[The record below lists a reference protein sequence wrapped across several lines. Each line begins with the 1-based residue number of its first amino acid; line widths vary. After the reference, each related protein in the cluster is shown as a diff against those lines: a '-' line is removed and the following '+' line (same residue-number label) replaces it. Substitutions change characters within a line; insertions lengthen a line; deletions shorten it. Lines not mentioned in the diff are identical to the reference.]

1 MVKPRRARIHHK
13 YNVKMI
19 EQTLVK
25 MRTAISFSSPLR
37 AGVVLLLAF
46 SMLPVAAQQRQTL
59 SRLEFVGLKRLTRDQ
74 VVTMSGLKIGQ
85 TIDSNIL
92 DAAAGELLKSG
103 LFRKLSYRVRSSSPG
118 NQATVTFELE
128 ESAISLP
135 VVFENFVWF
144 SDDEIVAAI
153 RKDVPYFNG
162 TAPASGETADKI
174 AAALQRMLTTKNIAG
189 QVDYLPYVSKDK
201 QELLYTVKGARIPL
215 CSLHFPG
222 ASAIS
227 EAELVKASQPLFKMD
242 YSRKDVATFAPLNLL
257 PLYRHIGHLRAEF
270 QLPTATLE
278 TSLQCAGGVNVA
290 IPVQEGQA
298 YRWAK
303 SVWDGNDKLGIEEL
317 GPALGMNPGDI
328 ADGIKID
335 NGLKN
340 IGKTYGRRGYLTP
353 TIRESIEYDDAASL
367 VTYRFK
373 ITEGPRYFMGNLIIT
388 GLPTADADE
397 LKGKWTLGSNAVF
410 DESYV
415 DTFRQGALREFMR
428 GLSQRSRTG
437 ARVNVEIQ
445 QKPDA
450 LRLTVDV
457 VIAFK

>member
-1 MVKPRRARIHHK
+1 MPSNSLI
-13 YNVKMI
+13 
-19 EQTLVK
+19 
-25 MRTAISFSSPLR
+25 R

-46 SMLPVAAQQRQTL
+46 LLLPVAAAQQKQTL
-59 SRLEFVGLKRLTRDQ
+59 SRLEFVGLKRLTREQ
-74 VVTMSGLKIGQ
+74 VVAMSGLKVGQ
-85 TIDSNIL
+85 TIDPSTL

-103 LFRKLSYRVRSSSPG
+103 LFRKLSYRVRTSNPG

-174 AAALQRMLTTKNIAG
+174 AAALQRLLTSKNIAG

-222 ASAIS
+222 ATAIS

-270 QLPTATLE
+270 QMPTATLE
-278 TSLQCAGGVNVA
+278 PSPQCAGGVNVT
-290 IPVQEGQA
+290 IPVDEGQA

-317 GPALGMNPGDI
+317 GPALGMNPGDV

-340 IGKTYGRRGYLTP
+340 VAKTYGHRGYLTS
-353 TIRESIEYDDAASL
+353 TIKESIEYDDAASL
-367 VTYRFK
+367 VTFK
-373 ITEGPRYFMGNLIIT
+373 FNITEGPRYFMGNLIVT

-397 LKGKWTLGSNAVF
+397 LKGKWTLGTNAVF

-428 GLSQRSRTG
+428 GLTQRSRTG
-437 ARVNVEIQ
+437 ARINVEIQ

-450 LRLTVDV
+450 QRLTVDV
-457 VIAFK
+457 VIAFR

>member
-1 MVKPRRARIHHK
+1 MPSNSLI
-13 YNVKMI
+13 
-19 EQTLVK
+19 
-25 MRTAISFSSPLR
+25 R
-37 AGVVLLLAF
+37 AGVVLLLTF
-46 SMLPVAAQQRQTL
+46 LLLPVAAAQQKQTL
-59 SRLEFVGLKRLTRDQ
+59 SRLEFVGLKRLTREQ
-74 VVTMSGLKIGQ
+74 VVAMSGLKVGQ
-85 TIDSNIL
+85 TIDPSTL

-103 LFRKLSYRVRSSSPG
+103 LFRKLSYRVRTSNPG

-174 AAALQRMLTTKNIAG
+174 AAALQRLLTSKNIAG

-222 ASAIS
+222 ATAIS
-227 EAELVKASQPLFKMD
+227 EAELVKVSQPLFKLD

-270 QLPTATLE
+270 QMPTATLE
-278 TSLQCAGGVNVA
+278 PSPQCAGGVNVT
-290 IPVQEGQA
+290 IPVDEGQA

-303 SVWDGNDKLGIEEL
+303 SIWDGNDKLGIEEL
-317 GPALGMNPGDI
+317 GPALGMNPGDV

-340 IGKTYGRRGYLTP
+340 VAKTYGHRGYLTS
-353 TIRESIEYDDAASL
+353 TIKESIEYDDAASL
-367 VTYRFK
+367 VTFK
-373 ITEGPRYFMGNLIIT
+373 FNITEGPRYFMGNLIVT
-388 GLPTADADE
+388 GLPAADADE
-397 LKGKWTLGSNAVF
+397 LKGKWTLGTNAVF
-410 DESYV
+410 DESYI

-428 GLSQRSRTG
+428 GLTQRSRTG
-437 ARVNVEIQ
+437 ARINVEIQ

-450 LRLTVDV
+450 QKLTVDV
-457 VIAFK
+457 VIAFR

>member
-1 MVKPRRARIHHK
+1 
-13 YNVKMI
+13 
-19 EQTLVK
+19 
-25 MRTAISFSSPLR
+25 MRTAIPFSGTVS
-37 AGVVLLLAF
+37 AGVVLLLALF
-46 SMLPVAAQQRQTL
+46 ILPVAAQQRQTL
-59 SRLEFVGLKRLTRDQ
+59 SRLEFVGLKRLTREQ
-74 VVTMSGLKIGQ
+74 VAAMSGLKIGQ
-85 TIDSNIL
+85 TIDPNIL

-103 LFRKLSYRVRSSSPG
+103 LFRKLSYRVRSNPG
-118 NQATVTFELE
+118 SQAAVTFEVE

-144 SDDEIVAAI
+144 TDDEIVAAI
-153 RKDVPYFNG
+153 RKDVPFYNG

-174 AAALQRMLTTKNIAG
+174 AAALQRLLTSKNIAG

-201 QELLYTVKGARIPL
+201 QELLYTVKGARIPV
-215 CSLHFPG
+215 CTLHFPG

-242 YSRKDVATFAPLNLL
+242 YSGKDVAVFAPINLL

-270 QLPTATLE
+270 QTPTATLE
-278 TSLQCAGGVNVA
+278 TSPQCGGGVNVT
-290 IPVQEGQA
+290 IPVEEGQM

-303 SVWDGNDKLGIEEL
+303 SVWDGNDKLGIEDL

-328 ADGIKID
+328 ADGLKID

-340 IGKTYGRRGYLTP
+340 VDKLYGRRGYLTP
-353 TIRESIEYDDAASL
+353 KINAAIEYDNAASL
-367 VTYRFK
+367 VTYHFN

-388 GLPTADADE
+388 GLPAADADD
-397 LKGKWTLGSNAVF
+397 LKGRWTLGSNAVF

-415 DTFRQGALREFMR
+415 DAFRQGALREFMR
-428 GLSQRSRTG
+428 GLMQRSRTS
-437 ARVNVEIQ
+437 ARTNVEIQ

-450 LRLTVDV
+450 QTLKVDV
-457 VIAFK
+457 VIVFTFSFK

>member
-1 MVKPRRARIHHK
+1 MPSNSLI
-13 YNVKMI
+13 
-19 EQTLVK
+19 
-25 MRTAISFSSPLR
+25 R
-37 AGVVLLLAF
+37 AGVVLLLTF
-46 SMLPVAAQQRQTL
+46 LLLPVAAAQQKQTL
-59 SRLEFVGLKRLTRDQ
+59 SRLEFVGLKRLTREQ
-74 VVTMSGLKIGQ
+74 VVAMSGLKVGQ
-85 TIDSNIL
+85 TIDPSTL

-103 LFRKLSYRVRSSSPG
+103 LFRKLSYRVRTSNPG

-174 AAALQRMLTTKNIAG
+174 AAALQRLLTSKNIAG

-222 ASAIS
+222 ATAIG

-270 QLPTATLE
+270 QMPTATLE
-278 TSLQCAGGVNVA
+278 PSPQCAGGVNVT
-290 IPVQEGQA
+290 IPVDEGQA

-317 GPALGMNPGDI
+317 GPALGMNPGDV

-340 IGKTYGRRGYLTP
+340 VAKTYGHRGYLTS
-353 TIRESIEYDDAASL
+353 TIKESIEYDDAASL
-367 VTYRFK
+367 VTFK
-373 ITEGPRYFMGNLIIT
+373 FNITEGPRYFMGNLIVT
-388 GLPTADADE
+388 GLPAADADE
-397 LKGKWTLGSNAVF
+397 LKGKWTLGTNAVF
-410 DESYV
+410 DESYI

-428 GLSQRSRTG
+428 GLTQRSRTG
-437 ARVNVEIQ
+437 ARINVEIQ

-450 LRLTVDV
+450 QKLTVDV
-457 VIAFK
+457 VIAFR

>member
-1 MVKPRRARIHHK
+1 MPSNSLI
-13 YNVKMI
+13 
-19 EQTLVK
+19 
-25 MRTAISFSSPLR
+25 R

-46 SMLPVAAQQRQTL
+46 LLLPVAAAQQKQTL
-59 SRLEFVGLKRLTRDQ
+59 SRLEFVGLKRLTREQ
-74 VVTMSGLKIGQ
+74 VVAMSGLKVGQ
-85 TIDSNIL
+85 TIDPSTL

-103 LFRKLSYRVRSSSPG
+103 LFRKLSYRVRTSNPG

-174 AAALQRMLTTKNIAG
+174 AAALQRLLTSKNIAG

-222 ASAIS
+222 ATAIS
-227 EAELVKASQPLFKMD
+227 EAELVEASQPLFKMD

-270 QLPTATLE
+270 QMPTATLE
-278 TSLQCAGGVNVA
+278 PSPQCAGGVNVT
-290 IPVQEGQA
+290 IPVDEGQA

-317 GPALGMNPGDI
+317 GPALGMNPGDV

-340 IGKTYGRRGYLTP
+340 VAKTYGHRGYLTS
-353 TIRESIEYDDAASL
+353 TIKESIEYDDAASL
-367 VTYRFK
+367 VTFK
-373 ITEGPRYFMGNLIIT
+373 FNITEGPRYFMGNLIVT

-397 LKGKWTLGSNAVF
+397 LKGKWTLGTNAVF
-410 DESYV
+410 DESYI

-428 GLSQRSRTG
+428 GLTQRSRTG
-437 ARVNVEIQ
+437 ARINVEIQ

-450 LRLTVDV
+450 QRLTVDV
-457 VIAFK
+457 VIAFR

>member
-1 MVKPRRARIHHK
+1 MPS
-13 YNVKMI
+13 NS
-19 EQTLVK
+19 LV
-25 MRTAISFSSPLR
+25 RV
-37 AGVVLLLAF
+37 GVVLLLAF
-46 SMLPVAAQQRQTL
+46 LLLPVAGAQQKQTL
-59 SRLEFVGLKRLTRDQ
+59 SKLEFVGLKRLTREQ
-74 VVTMSGLKIGQ
+74 VLAMSGLKIGQ
-85 TIDSNIL
+85 VIDQSIL
-92 DAAAGELLKSG
+92 DGAAGDLLKSG
-103 LFRKLSYRVRSSSPG
+103 LFRKLSYRVRTSNPG

-153 RKDVPYFNG
+153 RKDVPYFSG

-174 AAALQRMLTTKNIAG
+174 AAALQRLLTSKNIAG

-222 ASAIS
+222 ATAIS
-227 EAELVKASQPLFKMD
+227 EAELVKVSQPLFKMD
-242 YSRKDVATFAPLNLL
+242 YSRKDVATFAPINLL

-270 QLPTATLE
+270 QMPTATLE
-278 TSLQCAGGVNVA
+278 SSPQCAGGVNVT
-290 IPVQEGQA
+290 IPVDEGQA
-298 YRWAK
+298 YHWAK
-303 SVWDGNDKLGIEEL
+303 SIWDGNDKLGIEEL
-317 GPALGMNPGDI
+317 GPALGMNPGDV

-340 IGKTYGRRGYLTP
+340 VAKTYGHRGYLTP
-353 TIRESIEYDDAASL
+353 TIKESIEYDDAASL
-367 VTYRFK
+367 VTYKFN
-373 ITEGPRYFMGNLIIT
+373 ITEGPRYFMNNLIVT
-388 GLPTADADE
+388 GLPAADADE

-415 DTFRQGALREFMR
+415 ETFRQGALREFMR
-428 GLSQRSRTG
+428 GLTQRSRTG
-437 ARVNVEIQ
+437 ARINVEIQ

-450 LRLTVDV
+450 QKLTVDV
-457 VIAFK
+457 VIAFR

>member
-1 MVKPRRARIHHK
+1 MPSNSLI
-13 YNVKMI
+13 
-19 EQTLVK
+19 
-25 MRTAISFSSPLR
+25 R
-37 AGVVLLLAF
+37 AGVILLLAF
-46 SMLPVAAQQRQTL
+46 LLLPVAAAQQKQTL
-59 SRLEFVGLKRLTRDQ
+59 SKLEFVGLKRLTREQ
-74 VVTMSGLKIGQ
+74 VLAMSGLKIGQ
-85 TIDSNIL
+85 AIDQSIL
-92 DAAAGELLKSG
+92 DAAAGDLLKSG
-103 LFRKLSYRVRSSSPG
+103 LFRKLSYRVRTSNPG

-162 TAPASGETADKI
+162 AAPASGETADKI
-174 AAALQRMLTTKNIAG
+174 AAALQRLLTSKNIAG

-215 CSLHFPG
+215 CALHFPG
-222 ASAIS
+222 ATAIS
-227 EAELVKASQPLFKMD
+227 EAELVKVSQPLFKMD
-242 YSRKDVATFAPLNLL
+242 YSRKDVATFAPINLL

-270 QLPTATLE
+270 QMPTATLE
-278 TSLQCAGGVNVA
+278 SSPQCAGGVNVT
-290 IPVQEGQA
+290 IPVEEGQA

-303 SVWDGNDKLGIEEL
+303 SIWDGNDKLSIEEL
-317 GPALGMNPGDI
+317 GPALGMNPGDV

-340 IGKTYGRRGYLTP
+340 VARTYGHRGYLTT
-353 TIRESIEYDDAASL
+353 TIKESIEYDDAASL
-367 VTYRFK
+367 VTYKFN
-373 ITEGPRYFMGNLIIT
+373 ITEGPRYFMGNLIVT

-428 GLSQRSRTG
+428 GLTQRSRTG
-437 ARVNVEIQ
+437 ARINVEIQ

-450 LRLTVDV
+450 QRLTVDV
-457 VIAFK
+457 VIAFR

>member
-1 MVKPRRARIHHK
+1 MPSNSLI
-13 YNVKMI
+13 
-19 EQTLVK
+19 
-25 MRTAISFSSPLR
+25 R
-37 AGVVLLLAF
+37 AGVVLLLTF
-46 SMLPVAAQQRQTL
+46 LLLPVAAAQQKQTL
-59 SRLEFVGLKRLTRDQ
+59 SRLEFVGLKRLTREQ
-74 VVTMSGLKIGQ
+74 VVAMSGLKVGQ
-85 TIDSNIL
+85 TIDPSTL

-103 LFRKLSYRVRSSSPG
+103 LFRKLSYRVRTSNPG

-174 AAALQRMLTTKNIAG
+174 AAALQRLLTSKNIAG

-222 ASAIS
+222 ATAIG

-270 QLPTATLE
+270 QMPTATLE
-278 TSLQCAGGVNVA
+278 PSPQCAGGVNVT
-290 IPVQEGQA
+290 IPVDEGQA

-317 GPALGMNPGDI
+317 GPALGMNPGDV

-340 IGKTYGRRGYLTP
+340 VAKTYGHRGYLTS
-353 TIRESIEYDDAASL
+353 TIKESIEYDDAASL
-367 VTYRFK
+367 VTFRFN
-373 ITEGPRYFMGNLIIT
+373 ITEGPRYFMGNLIVT
-388 GLPTADADE
+388 GLPAADADE
-397 LKGKWTLGSNAVF
+397 LKGKWTLGTNAVF
-410 DESYV
+410 DESYI

-428 GLSQRSRTG
+428 GLTQRSRTG
-437 ARVNVEIQ
+437 ARINVEIQ

-450 LRLTVDV
+450 QKLTVDV
-457 VIAFK
+457 VIAFR

>member
-1 MVKPRRARIHHK
+1 VKTLK
-13 YNVKMI
+13 QTSI
-19 EQTLVK
+19 ET
-25 MRTAISFSSPLR
+25 RPAIPFSGAVS
-37 AGVVLLLAF
+37 AGVVLLLALF
-46 SMLPVAAQQRQTL
+46 MLPVAAQQRQTL
-59 SRLEFVGLKRLTRDQ
+59 GRLEFVGLKRLTREQ
-74 VVTMSGLKIGQ
+74 VVAMSGLKIGQ
-85 TIDSNIL
+85 IIDPNIL

-103 LFRKLSYRVRSSSPG
+103 LFRKLGYRVRSSPG
-118 NQATVTFELE
+118 NQATVTFEVE

-135 VVFENFVWF
+135 VTFENFVWF
-144 SDDEIVAAI
+144 TDDEIVAAI
-153 RKDVPYFNG
+153 RKDVPFFNG

-174 AAALQRMLTTKNIAG
+174 AAALQRLLTSKNIAG

-270 QLPTATLE
+270 QQPTATLE
-278 TSLQCAGGVNVA
+278 TSPQCGGGVNVT
-290 IPVQEGQA
+290 IPVEEGQA

-317 GPALGMNPGDI
+317 APALGMNPGEV

-340 IGKTYGRRGYLTP
+340 IGKAYGRRGYLTP
-353 TIRESIEYDDAASL
+353 AIKESIEYDDAASL
-367 VTYRFK
+367 VTYRFN
-373 ITEGPRYFMGNLIIT
+373 IAEGPRYFMGNLLVT
-388 GLPTADADE
+388 GLTAAEADE
-397 LKGKWTLGSNAVF
+397 LKSKWTLGANAVF

-415 DTFRQGALREFMR
+415 DAFRQGALREFMR
-428 GLSQRSRTG
+428 GLMQRSRASTH
-437 ARVNVEIQ
+437 ANVEIQ
-445 QKPDA
+445 QRPDPQK
-450 LRLTVDV
+450 LTVDV

>member
-1 MVKPRRARIHHK
+1 MPSNSLI
-13 YNVKMI
+13 
-19 EQTLVK
+19 
-25 MRTAISFSSPLR
+25 R

-46 SMLPVAAQQRQTL
+46 LLLPVAAAQQRQTL
-59 SRLEFVGLKRLTRDQ
+59 SRLEFVGLKRLTREQ
-74 VVTMSGLKIGQ
+74 VLAMTGLKIGQ
-85 TIDSNIL
+85 AIDQSIL

-103 LFRKLSYRVRSSSPG
+103 LFRKLSYRVRSSNPG

-174 AAALQRMLTTKNIAG
+174 AAALQRLLTSKNIAG

-222 ASAIS
+222 ANAIS
-227 EAELVKASQPLFKMD
+227 EAELVKVSQPLFKMD
-242 YSRKDVATFAPLNLL
+242 YSRKDVATFAPINLL

-270 QLPTATLE
+270 QMPTATLE
-278 TSLQCAGGVNVA
+278 SSPQCAGGVNVN
-290 IPVQEGQA
+290 IPVDEGQA

-317 GPALGMNPGDI
+317 GLALGMNPGDV

-340 IGKTYGRRGYLTP
+340 VAKTYGHRGYLTP

-367 VTYRFK
+367 VTYKFN

-388 GLPTADADE
+388 GLPAADADE

-428 GLSQRSRTG
+428 GLTQRSRTG
-437 ARVNVEIQ
+437 ARINVEIQ

-450 LRLTVDV
+450 QKLTVDI
-457 VIAFK
+457 VIAVK